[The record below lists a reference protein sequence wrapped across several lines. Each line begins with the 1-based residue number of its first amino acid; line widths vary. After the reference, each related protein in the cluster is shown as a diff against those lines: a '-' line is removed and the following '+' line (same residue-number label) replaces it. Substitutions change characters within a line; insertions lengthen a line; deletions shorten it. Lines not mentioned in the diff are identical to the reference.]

1 MAGAGSEVGSV
12 GGSGW
17 GSGVDFPVVR
27 INDCPVIETDI
38 MPSRLHP
45 QGVGEP
51 GVPPVAPAV
60 ANAVF
65 TLTGKR
71 LRSLPLKVV

>member
-1 MAGAGSEVGSV
+1 
-12 GGSGW
+12 
-17 GSGVDFPVVR
+17 
-27 INDCPVIETDI
+27 
-38 MPSRLHP
+38 LHP

-65 TLTGKR
+65 TLTGLR
-71 LRSLPLKVV
+71 LRTLPLKVA